1 MFGYAAFAQPTFAG
15 LSGALYVV
23 DVLEGF
29 NVSSVEDGLRTS
41 FGDVLEVLVS
51 GDSSSSVFAASV
63 SIVEALVASE
73 SITSIGS
80 FVGNVSENIN
90 SRDLAPALRTQF
102 ALQAENINL
111 LETPLGF
118 AWIKIDNT
126 ESTQWVLIDNRQ

>member
-29 NVSSVEDGLRTS
+29 TVSSVEDGLRTS
-41 FGDVLEVLVS
+41 FGDVLEILVS
-51 GDSSSSVFAASV
+51 GDSSSSVFATSV

-90 SRDLAPALRTQF
+90 SQDLALALRTQF

-118 AWIKIDNT
+118 AWIRINDNQT
-126 ESTQWVLIDNRQ
+126 TQWVLIDNRQ